1 MSTYD
6 GNKAVS
12 MTQAYDIPPYVLLHV
27 LRGQNWPDGDS
38 GFYRGIS
45 VPVLLLHGLKDPLV
59 TLVEMCEIERVS
71 QTRRADD
78 LDERRYTCAG
88 DGLQVEV
95 LQLPEVG
102 ERVKNTVQHVYM
114 CTS

>member
-12 MTQAYDIPPYVLLHV
+12 MTQAYDIPPYVLHHV

-59 TLVEMCEIERVS
+59 TLVEMCEMERVS
-71 QTRRADD
+71 FLSSTLSQIHLAFSFSVAFDRWNRHMELIILARFNHR
-78 LDERRYTCAG
+78 L
-88 DGLQVEV
+88 
-95 LQLPEVG
+95 
-102 ERVKNTVQHVYM
+102 
-114 CTS
+114 